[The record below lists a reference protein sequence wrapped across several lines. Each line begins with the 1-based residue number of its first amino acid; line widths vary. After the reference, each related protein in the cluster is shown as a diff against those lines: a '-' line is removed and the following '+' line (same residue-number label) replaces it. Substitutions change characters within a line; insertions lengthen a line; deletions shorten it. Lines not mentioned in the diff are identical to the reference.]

1 MVDRERLK
9 LGQGSDLCLALTT
22 SFNGDE
28 NEMTRLQSVFGS
40 DFSIRKT

>member
-9 LGQGSDLCLALTT
+9 SGQGFDLYLALMT
-22 SFNGDE
+22 SFIGDE
-28 NEMTRLQSVFGS
+28 NKMTRLQSVFGS